1 MMPDLGKYA
10 EAVIWSYIASI
21 ALIVGVVAL
30 SLWQNARAKR
40 ALAEAEARQHSKGG
54 RA

>member
-1 MMPDLGKYA
+1 MPELGKYA

-40 ALAEAEARQHSKGG
+40 ALAEAESRQKSRGAG
-54 RA
+54 A

>member
-10 EAVIWSYIASI
+10 DAVIWSYVASI
-21 ALIVGVVAL
+21 ALIIGVVAL

-40 ALAEAEARQHSKGG
+40 ALAEFESREAKL
-54 RA
+54 